1 MITLAAF
8 ADEASASLDGQIA
21 ALQRNHIPY
30 IELRGIDGK
39 NIAQI
44 TCTEAEGYAARL
56 RAAGIRVWSIGSPIG
71 KVGIGDDF
79 DAHLDLLHH
88 ICTLAKIFG
97 TARIRMFSF
106 YNAYDHGETVIAR
119 LRQMAAVAA
128 EYGMTLCHENEK
140 AIYGDNLAR
149 NLQLLDAVPALAYV
163 YDPANFLEVGEPA
176 AATLDA
182 LHHRA
187 GYFHIKD
194 VIAETGQL
202 VPAGHGDGQIPR
214 LIAMIGDTDRT
225 LTLEP
230 HLAVFEGYAQI
241 DKTEMKN
248 KYTFASNG
256 EAFDAAVQALKTLL
270 TAAGYYECKGEITQ
284 WKQD

>member
-8 ADEASASLDGQIA
+8 ADEASPSLDGQIA

-44 TCTEAEGYAARL
+44 TRAEAEGYAARL

-71 KVGIGDDF
+71 KVDIADDF
-79 DAHLDLLHH
+79 GAHLALLRH
-88 ICTLAKIFG
+88 ICGLAEIFG
-97 TARIRMFSF
+97 TTRIRMFSF
-106 YNAYDHGETVIAR
+106 YGAYDQAETVIAR

-176 AATLDA
+176 DATLDA

-187 GYFHIKD
+187 DYFHIKD
-194 VIAETGQL
+194 VIAQTGQL

-214 LIAMIGDTDRT
+214 LIAMLRGFQKT

-230 HLAVFEGYAQI
+230 HLVVFEGYAQI

-248 KYTFASNG
+248 KYTFGSND
-256 EAFDAAVQALKTLL
+256 EAFDAAVQALKALL
-270 TAAGYYECKGEITQ
+270 TAAGYSEHKGEITQ